1 MSFAQDVKNEIVQ
14 KKLARPCCVRAACY
28 GIACFGRYFDERG
41 VVLHTELLAVAQHAK
56 RLFGMCGIQGEVVT
70 RERPSG
76 AVYEFKI
83 AAPREVEKL
92 MELLGCP
99 KGQVSLRVDP
109 ALLSCGRCVNAFV
122 ASAFLCCGTMTD
134 PSKEYNLEFLCARHN
149 LAKDLEG
156 ILAEHEFRPHRT
168 LRKGLNVVYVKA
180 SEQLEDLLTFMGA
193 GGAAMQ
199 IMDHKLYKEIRNKTN
214 RLTNCETAN
223 LDKVVT
229 ANVQVTRAIEFLKES
244 GAYEALPEPLRQAAE
259 LRLAW
264 PELSL
269 AQLAEKSAGPI
280 SKSGLSHR
288 LKKLEQ
294 IADNMKQRRANA

>member
-1 MSFAQDVKNEIVQ
+1 MSFAQDVKSEIVQ
-14 KKLARPCCVRAACY
+14 KKLARPCCVQAACY

-56 RLFGMCGIQGEVVT
+56 RLFGMCGIRGEVIT
-70 RERPSG
+70 KERPSG
-76 AVYEFKI
+76 AVYEFNI
-83 AAPREVEKL
+83 SEPDQVAAMLALFR
-92 MELLGCP
+92 CP
-99 KGQVSLRVDP
+99 KGQVSLRVDA
-109 ALLSCGRCVNAFV
+109 ALLACGQCVNAFV

-134 PSKEYNLEFLCARHN
+134 PSKEYNLEFLCPRHN
-149 LAKDLEG
+149 LAKDLEA

-168 LRKGLNVVYVKA
+168 VRKGLNVVYVKA

-193 GGAAMQ
+193 GNAAMQ
-199 IMDHKLYKEIRNKTN
+199 IMDHKLFKEIRNKTN

-223 LDKVVT
+223 MDKVVT
-229 ANVQVTRAIEFLKES
+229 ANVQVARAIEFLKGN
-244 GAYEALPEPLRQAAE
+244 GAFDALPEPLRQAAE

-269 AQLAEKSAGPI
+269 AQLAEKSAAPI

-288 LKKLEQ
+288 LKKLEH
-294 IADNMKQRRANA
+294 IAQSMQQRRTNG